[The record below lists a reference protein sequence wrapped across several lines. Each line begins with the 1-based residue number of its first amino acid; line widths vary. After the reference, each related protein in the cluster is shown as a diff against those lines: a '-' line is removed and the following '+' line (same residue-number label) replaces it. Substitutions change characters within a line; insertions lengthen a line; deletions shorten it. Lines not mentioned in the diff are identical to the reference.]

1 MSKKKQ
7 IEFERNEIAEI
18 IAENFKPYDEKYDAS
33 DFEWSA
39 HCLQMEGYHKR
50 REDGKFIRL
59 EDLQQFPIRKDHYD
73 KKHGS
78 EHFVFGVESVI
89 EYAENLPTYDIAP
102 SVDEILPASALF
114 TLAQIEEKRQML
126 MLKHDA
132 ELTLN
137 LLSDLKIEA
146 HNKAVH
152 PCGCKIDPYISL
164 KVLDGIIQKYI
175 NKYYEEGKKNEN

>member
-1 MSKKKQ
+1 MRVENQ
-7 IEFERNEIAEI
+7 FEIERNEMSEI
-18 IAENFKPYDEKYDAS
+18 IAQNFKLNDEQCDPS

-39 HCLQMEGYHKR
+39 HCLQMAGFHKK

-59 EDLQQFPIRKDHYD
+59 DDLRQFPIRKDHYD
-73 KKHGS
+73 KEHGN
-78 EHFVFGVESVI
+78 ERFIFGVESVL
-89 EYAENLPTYDIAP
+89 EYAEQLPTYDVA
-102 SVDEILPASALF
+102 SRADEILAGSALF
-114 TLAQIEEKRQML
+114 TLAQIEERRQML

-132 ELTLN
+132 ELTLD
-137 LLSDLKIEA
+137 LLSEIKKEA

-175 NKYYEEGKKNEN
+175 NEYYEEGKKI